1 MQFRKP
7 FLTLSLLA
15 LLPGTALAQKPQIVA
30 NFYGPMLTGITVSHT
45 GRLFVNYPHWGDKVD
60 FTVAEIKN
68 GRAVAY
74 PNAAIN
80 QINKKHPENCLY
92 SVQSVVVDPKD
103 RLWAL
108 DTGSVKLMPSVPG
121 GPKLV
126 CIDLASNKITRIIR
140 FSRKVV
146 PAASYLNDIRFDLR
160 RGKKG
165 MAFITDSGAKA
176 PNGIIVVD
184 LATGQSWRRLGGH
197 PSVKTDLSFTAMVD
211 GQTLLERMPGN
222 KPKKPGFASDGI
234 AISNDGKRLF
244 YCPVQSRHLFSVS
257 VDALADRSKSEAEV
271 ASTVRDLGIKGVA
284 DGLETDH
291 QGRIYF
297 GDEEHAL
304 MRRGRPGGPYTTL
317 ARVAPMY
324 WLDTLSVAANGYLYF
339 TANELELQGRYHFGK
354 DLRVKPY
361 KLYRVR
367 INAQPVLLR

>member
-1 MQFRKP
+1 MQVRPSLFS
-7 FLTLSLLA
+7 LALLA
-15 LLPGTALAQKPQIVA
+15 LLPSMAAAQKPQTVA
-30 NFYGPMLTGITVSHT
+30 NFYGPMPTGVTVSHK
-45 GRLFVNYPHWGDKVD
+45 GRIFVNYPHWGDKVD

-80 QINKKHPENCLY
+80 RINKKHPERCLY

-108 DTGSVKLMPSVPG
+108 DTGSVKLMPNVEG

-126 CIDLASNKITRIIR
+126 CIDLATDKVVQTIGFN
-140 FSRKVV
+140 RKVV
-146 PAASYLNDIRFDLR
+146 PASTYLNDIRFDLR
-160 RGKKG
+160 RSKKG

-197 PSVKTDLSFTAMVD
+197 PSVKTDDSFTAIVE
-211 GQTLLERMPGN
+211 GQPLLERMPGT

-257 VDALADRSKSEAEV
+257 VDALADRSKSNAQV
-271 ASTVRDLGIKGVA
+271 ASTVRDLGIKGVS
-284 DGLETDH
+284 DGLETDR

-297 GDEEHAL
+297 GDEERAL
-304 MRRGRPGGPYTTL
+304 MRRGRPSGPYATI

-324 WLDTLSVAANGYLYF
+324 WLDTLSVATNGYLYF
-339 TANELELQGRYHFGK
+339 TANELQRQGRFHFGK

-361 KLYRVR
+361 KLYRVK